1 MKDLV
6 VEYGISRNSFLLAN
20 LVIDNFEMVNSPPP
34 LLAVFLSYRFVCIL
48 QLDYHFLED
57 VLQSK
62 LRGKRLL
69 QSTGIFPATNSH
81 LALNFTVCLIMSRVP
96 IRSIVDSGK

>member
-1 MKDLV
+1 M
-6 VEYGISRNSFLLAN
+6 
-20 LVIDNFEMVNSPPP
+20 IDNFETVNNHFIYS
-34 LLAVFLSYRFVCIL
+34 FLSVLLFYRDFRIL

-69 QSTGIFPATNSH
+69 KSSGVYVFFATNNG
-81 LALNFTVCLIMSRVP
+81 LILKFAVCLLMSLFT
-96 IRSIVDSGK
+96 IRSIVDPGKYRPKKEGERW